1 MVVSS
6 IVPTTESGTVSEP
19 VTELLRVDQLEV
31 TYNRVAVAIQGVSVG
46 IPEAGIGV
54 ILGSNGA
61 GKTTSLR
68 AITGF
73 MPAETAAITDGNVF
87 FRGKSIKG
95 MLPHQTVALGI
106 ALIPERDK
114 IFSTLTVAE
123 HLRMIATPRHADRAA
138 IMSEIME
145 LFPVLAARQQQV
157 AGYLS
162 GGEQQMLAI
171 AQALLLSP
179 RLLLVDEISLGLSP
193 LLVSKTMEILDTINK
208 TYGTSILLV
217 EQNAF
222 AALAIADYAYVMEN
236 GQVVFAGT
244 PDELMQHADIREFYL
259 GLGADSGVKSFADV
273 KQYKRKRRWWG

>member
-1 MVVSS
+1 
-6 IVPTTESGTVSEP
+6 
-19 VTELLRVDQLEV
+19 
-31 TYNRVAVAIQGVSVG
+31 
-46 IPEAGIGV
+46 
-54 ILGSNGA
+54 
-61 GKTTSLR
+61 
-68 AITGF
+68 
-73 MPAETAAITDGNVF
+73 
-87 FRGKSIKG
+87 
-95 MLPHQTVALGI
+95 
-106 ALIPERDK
+106 
-114 IFSTLTVAE
+114 
-123 HLRMIATPRHADRAA
+123 
-138 IMSEIME
+138 
-145 LFPVLAARQQQV
+145 VLASLQHQI

-193 LLVSKTMEILDTINK
+193 LLVTRTMGILESINQ

-244 PDELMQHADIREFYL
+244 PEELMQHEDIREFYL
-259 GLGADSGVKSFADV
+259 GLGSDASVKSFADV

>member
-1 MVVSS
+1 MVSR
-6 IVPTTESGTVSEP
+6 TVQIEATGAASEA
-19 VTELLRVDQLEV
+19 VVDPLKVEQLEV
-31 TYNRVAVAIQGVSVG
+31 TYNHVAVAIQGVSVG
-46 IPEAGIGV
+46 VPEGGIGV

-61 GKTTSLR
+61 GKTTTLR

-73 MPAETAAITDGNVF
+73 MPSENAAITDGNVF
-87 FRGKSIKG
+87 FHGKSIKG

-114 IFSTLTVAE
+114 IFATLTVAE
-123 HLRMIATPRHADRAA
+123 NLRMIRTPRRADRAA
-138 IMSEIME
+138 IMNSILE
-145 LFPVLAARQQQV
+145 LFPVLASRQHQI

-193 LLVSKTMEILDTINK
+193 LLVTRTMGILESINQ

-244 PDELMQHADIREFYL
+244 PEELMQHEDIREFYL
-259 GLGADSGVKSFADV
+259 GLGSDASVKSFADV